1 MATDCQ
7 VSCDDMVVGLVT
19 AMSFDPAMGGAV
31 VRRVTPAQLKSM
43 VNKAQREARQA
54 VDKYN
59 STVRQHNANVKRA
72 VNNYNREVRAYN
84 SRVRSNR
91 RRLEAEISRLKRQ
104 RSTTQYV
111 GTQTSTWQLQEAYI
125 HVDEAATV
133 GGWTDQSALL
143 ADLAEAETANSTRV
157 VNTLVGEA
165 EKGVDN
171 RELAETCLTD
181 ELSSLSADLD
191 QRWQGAL
198 FALSPHNPD
207 AARHF
212 CTSSREV
219 VIQMLDLKAADRDVL
234 ATMPNCQKT
243 KEGKPTRKAKIMYL
257 LDRIGASEE
266 SLRAFI
272 ERGIDDVLELFSV
285 FNSGAHM
292 ARPGSSTLVN

>member
-1 MATDCQ
+1 M
-7 VSCDDMVVGLVT
+7 
-19 AMSFDPAMGGAV
+19 

-54 VDKYN
+54 VDKYS

-125 HVDEAATV
+125 HVDEAATAD
-133 GGWTDQSALL
+133 GWTDQSALL

-157 VNTLVGEA
+157 VNTLLGDA
-165 EKGVDN
+165 EKADDN
-171 RELAETCLTD
+171 RELAETFLTD

-198 FALSPHNPD
+198 FALSPRNPD

-212 CTSSREV
+212 CTSVGRYV
-219 VIQMLDLKAADRDVL
+219 QLYIGDV
-234 ATMPNCQKT
+234 A
-243 KEGKPTRKAKIMYL
+243 
-257 LDRIGASEE
+257 
-266 SLRAFI
+266 
-272 ERGIDDVLELFSV
+272 
-285 FNSGAHM
+285 
-292 ARPGSSTLVN
+292 